1 MKFIHVLRIFLITG
15 VLALVGNYFGF
26 DINPIEALPGMLI
39 LLAIVVAG
47 YLLSKAVPIKL
58 PTIAYISAIAII
70 VSIPGV
76 PGASYVTQYVGN
88 VRFLALATPVLA
100 YAGISIAKDL
110 SSFKQQ
116 GAKVVVIALLTFTGT
131 FIASAVIAQVVLNL
145 MGTI

>member
-116 GAKVVVIALLTFTGT
+116 GAKVVVIALITFTGT